1 MGRERG
7 GAGVEGLSLQEKV
20 NSRTLVR
27 VLVGGYIRRSW
38 KVHRVPLPKMRAG
51 TLGVA
56 GKYILYP
63 RRNETWARG
72 P

>member
-20 NSRTLVR
+20 NSRTLVS
-27 VLVGGYIRRSW
+27 VQVGGYIGRSW
-38 KVHRVPLPKMRAG
+38 KVHLVPLPKMRAG
-51 TLGVA
+51 TLCVA

-63 RRNETWARG
+63 
-72 P
+72 